1 MEERGWL
8 DRNSAGIVRTLLLV
22 SVCFGSAWIGGSVTD
37 REARASVPDY
47 MRNLSDHTKVIS
59 DEMKVIS
66 RELKT
71 TNRYLKEM
79 EDSIDRIQKKY
90 TK

>member
-1 MEERGWL
+1 MEKRGWL
-8 DRNSAGIVRTLLLV
+8 DRNSVGILRTLLIV
-22 SVCFGSAWIGGSVTD
+22 SVCFGSAWIGGSVTG

-47 MRNLSDHTKVIS
+47 MRNLSESTKAIS
-59 DEMKVIS
+59 DEMKTIS

-79 EDSIDRIQKKY
+79 EDSIERIQKEY